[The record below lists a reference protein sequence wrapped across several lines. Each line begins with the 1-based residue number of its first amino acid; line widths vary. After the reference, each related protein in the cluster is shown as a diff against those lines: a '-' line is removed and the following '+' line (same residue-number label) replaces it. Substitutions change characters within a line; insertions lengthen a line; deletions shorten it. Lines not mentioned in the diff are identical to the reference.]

1 MRVCRLCANIRA
13 RGCAM
18 AGKAGQ
24 IIPRGE
30 RIWLVRVFM
39 WRDSE
44 SGNIRAH
51 PGWFEE
57 DAQDSRTLLAHS
69 WSF

>member
-1 MRVCRLCANIRA
+1 
-13 RGCAM
+13 M

-24 IIPRGE
+24 IILRGK

>member
-1 MRVCRLCANIRA
+1 
-13 RGCAM
+13 M
-18 AGKAGQ
+18 AGKAGP

-39 WRDSE
+39 WLDSE
-44 SGNIRAH
+44 SGKH
-51 PGWFEE
+51 PGSSGWFEE
-57 DAQDSRTLLAHS
+57 DAQDSRTFLAYS